1 MDCAFVEGANGGL
14 HTNYEG
20 KAAAAAEALIRQGYD
35 FAYIH
40 VEAPDEM
47 GHQGQ
52 IQDKIQAIENVDQR
66 VLRPLVE
73 SLREAGEDFRLLL
86 LPDHPTPCELR
97 THTAEP
103 VPFLIW
109 YPGITPDEVQTFD
122 EVAALQGA
130 YGLMK
135 EDEFINA
142 FMAAG

>member
-86 LPDHPTPCELR
+86 LPDHPTP
-97 THTAEP
+97 
-103 VPFLIW
+103 I
-109 YPGITPDEVQTFD
+109 EVQMRTY
-122 EVAALQGA
+122 EGEIQNALIETYSRKG
-130 YGLMK
+130 K
-135 EDEFINA
+135 ELDVDTADRPGNS
-142 FMAAG
+142 GT